1 MYFTKEKIANFE
13 EGAKKEWLLT
23 NGIGSF
29 AAGSLNGSNTRRY
42 HGLLVAASSP
52 PVDRHVVVSNVHE
65 SFEINGKKYSLATFE
80 CAGGYK
86 EDGFDYLTGFQN
98 NFLPTWH
105 YKINDILL
113 TKQIWMVYGKNT
125 TVITYRI
132 KNGEKKSLFSVLPL
146 INYRDYHGERLDF
159 SPFRIIENKGNVEIR
174 FDEFLDETLK
184 IVPEKGIKYNKINNM
199 FFNMYYQKEADRG
212 LNSVENHFMP
222 GSFEI
227 ELKPFEEKRIN
238 IVFTTENNAKIN
250 LEEEYLDALSRNAQ
264 LIEKA
269 GFNDSFKNALV
280 KACDDFIVYRKS
292 TNGKTIIA
300 GYPWF
305 TDWGRDTLIAL
316 TGLTITTK
324 RFDDAKSILKTF
336 MKYIKDG
343 LLPNVFPDFAENPGY
358 NTVDAPMCFFVA
370 VYNYINATNDT
381 EFLEEVYEKL
391 IEIYNRYSI
400 SKEELGDREIIYKD
414 VDELIYSGSEK
425 TQLTWMDAKVGDY
438 VVTPRFGKA
447 VEINALWYNANMI
460 MADLSKRLKKK
471 DIYSKTAKLIKENF
485 IKTFWYDEKGYLY
498 DVVNE
503 NGNDTSIR
511 PNQIFAL
518 SLNFP
523 VLEGGKAESVFN
535 VVADELYTNVG
546 LRTLSPKDERYR
558 SIYSG
563 DIWARDTA
571 YHQGIVWTWPLG
583 GFITASKKLNL
594 DKGKYSTENI
604 INNLKYTL
612 EEETIGQIN
621 EIFDAESPYT
631 PRGCFAQAW
640 SVAEILRAISE

>member
-1 MYFTKEKIANFE
+1 MYFTKEKIANFD
-13 EGAKKEWLLT
+13 EGVKKEWLLT

-29 AAGSLNGSNTRRY
+29 AAGSLCGSNSRRY
-42 HGLLVAASSP
+42 HGLLVAASRP
-52 PVDRHVVVSNVHE
+52 PVDRHVIVSNVHE
-65 SFEINGKKYSLATFE
+65 CFMVDNEKYSLATFE
-80 CAGGYK
+80 CADGYR
-86 EDGFDYLTGFQN
+86 EDGFEYLTGFQN

-105 YKINDILL
+105 YKINDISL

-125 TVITYRI
+125 TVLTYII
-132 KNGEKKSLFSVLPL
+132 KNGEKKSLFTISPL

-159 SPFRIIENKGNVEIR
+159 SSFKVLENKNNVEIK
-174 FDEFLDETLK
+174 FDESLDETLK
-184 IVPEKGIKYNKINNM
+184 IVYGKELSYKSVNNV
-199 FFNMYYQKEADRG
+199 FFNMYYRKEADRG

-222 GSFEI
+222 GNFEL
-227 ELKPFEEKRIN
+227 ELKPFEERKIN
-238 IVFTTENNAKIN
+238 IIFSTENDLKIN
-250 LEEEYLDALSRNAQ
+250 VEKEYLEVLSRKAK
-264 LIEKA
+264 LLDKA
-269 GFNDSFKNALV
+269 GFSDLFKNALV

-292 TNGKTIIA
+292 TDGKTIIA

-305 TDWGRDTLIAL
+305 TDWGRDTLISL
-316 TGLTITTK
+316 TGLTISTK
-324 RFDDAKSILKTF
+324 RYDDAKSILKTF
-336 MKYIKDG
+336 MKYMKDG

-358 NTVDAPMCFFVA
+358 NTVDAPMWFFVA
-370 VYNYINATNDT
+370 VYNYINATNDE
-381 EFLEEVYEKL
+381 EFLKEVYEKL
-391 IEIYNRYSI
+391 VEIYNRYSV
-400 SKEELGDREIIYKD
+400 SKDELGDREIIYKD
-414 VDELIYSGSEK
+414 SDGLIYSGSER

-460 MADLSKRLKKK
+460 MSDLSKRLKKK
-471 DIYSKTAKLIKENF
+471 DIYLKNAKLIKESF
-485 IKTFWYDEKGYLY
+485 IKTFWYDKGSYLY

-503 NGNDTSIR
+503 NGNDMSIR
-511 PNQIFAL
+511 PNQIFAV

-523 VLEGGKAESVFN
+523 VIEGDMAESVFHI
-535 VVADELYTNVG
+535 VADELYTSVG

-558 SIYSG
+558 SVYCG

-583 GFITASKKLNL
+583 AFITAGKKLNMN
-594 DKGKYSTENI
+594 KGKYSTEKI
-604 INNLKYTL
+604 IKNLKYTL

-621 EIFDAESPYT
+621 EIFDAEPPFA